1 MGLGPPVRL
10 GPNRPTLSGRSSVW
24 PSIGAPGPDAGWA
37 QGPAPACAQA
47 SVFLGPSGPQGPS
60 VCQSVHLSVCLASG
74 VSRPLSRPQGPSLPR
89 ESEFRRANL
98 NGERIQMESKFKRRA
113 NLGERI
119 YSRRANLISIKEICS
134 PNILGVVQ
142 IFSPHIWGGGPNL
155 LSAYLGG
162 GPNLLSAYLG
172 DGPNLLSAYL
182 FLLSR
187 CLAQP
192 RTAQL
197 LTPVWHF

>member
-10 GPNRPTLSGRSSVW
+10 GPNRPTLSGRSSVR

-47 SVFLGPSGPQGPS
+47 SVFLGPSGPQGPY

-142 IFSPHIWGGGPNL
+142 ICSPHIWGMVQICSPHIFFC
-155 LSAYLGG
+155 S
-162 GPNLLSAYLG
+162 
-172 DGPNLLSAYL
+172 
-182 FLLSR
+182 
-187 CLAQP
+187 
-192 RTAQL
+192 
-197 LTPVWHF
+197 PVAWRSPEMHNS

>member
-60 VCQSVHLSVCLASG
+60 VCQSVHLFVCLASG

-134 PNILGVVQ
+134 PNILGWSKFALRKFGGVL
-142 IFSPHIWGGGPNL
+142 ICSPHIW
-155 LSAYLGG
+155 GG

-192 RTAQL
+192 RNAQ
-197 LTPVWHF
+197 